1 MPDGGWVVTHEDVTP
16 LKTHEAALEKALETS
31 RETHT
36 RLDAAINNMSH
47 GLVMCDAKARI
58 VVVNDKYIEMYGL
71 SADVAKPGCTF
82 RELIA
87 HRAAV
92 GHLAGDPDEYYDGI
106 LARVAHEKNF
116 DIQAVTPAG
125 REILIH
131 NRSMPGGGWIA
142 THQDVT
148 DQKRAARQL
157 DETRRFLDSVIEN
170 APIAI
175 VVKDAATMQLVLVN
189 RAYEEL
195 LGMDR
200 ADLIGKTVH
209 DFYHPAQAERV
220 MRADRGRFDSALGRT
235 RVENPL
241 ETPDGRHHHVATTS
255 FAIRDIEGKPQ
266 YLIVALEDI
275 TESKKAAARIA
286 HMAHHDSLTNL
297 PNRVFLQERLKE
309 LLGRVSG
316 DAPLAVLYVDLDHF
330 KRVNDTLGHLI
341 GNDLLKVVA
350 DRLRGCIGE
359 NDMVARLGGDE
370 FLIVRTG
377 VKNAEDAAAFA
388 SAVREAVAAPIV
400 LDGNQIFADLS
411 IGIAVAPEHGTDTP
425 QLMKYADMALYA
437 AKSDGR
443 GTFRFFEPAMSA
455 KMNER
460 RVLEIDLRK
469 AIEQGELELYYQ
481 PLVTLGTDEI
491 GGFEALLRWHHPER
505 GLIPPA
511 EFIPV
516 AEDSGLI
523 SSIGAWALRTACF
536 EAASWPDKAK
546 VAVNVSPVQF
556 KNGNLALAVAG
567 ILDASGLSPRRL
579 EIEITEAV
587 LMDESETTLQ
597 TLHRL
602 HDLGVRIAM
611 DDFGTGYSSLSYLRS
626 FPFDK
631 IKIDR
636 SFVGDLCESEDSVA
650 IVRSIANLAA
660 SLNIVTTA
668 EGVETLSQ
676 LELVRALG
684 CTEAQGFLF
693 GRPKRGAELDE
704 YFTGGA
710 VTPGG
715 SRSAA

>member
-1 MPDGGWVVTHEDVTP
+1 
-16 LKTHEAALEKALETS
+16 
-31 RETHT
+31 
-36 RLDAAINNMSH
+36 
-47 GLVMCDAKARI
+47 
-58 VVVNDKYIEMYGL
+58 
-71 SADVAKPGCTF
+71 
-82 RELIA
+82 
-87 HRAAV
+87 
-92 GHLAGDPDEYYDGI
+92 
-106 LARVAHEKNF
+106 
-116 DIQAVTPAG
+116 
-125 REILIH
+125 
-131 NRSMPGGGWIA
+131 
-142 THQDVT
+142 
-148 DQKRAARQL
+148 
-157 DETRRFLDSVIEN
+157 
-170 APIAI
+170 
-175 VVKDAATMQLVLVN
+175 
-189 RAYEEL
+189 
-195 LGMDR
+195 
-200 ADLIGKTVH
+200 
-209 DFYHPAQAERV
+209 
-220 MRADRGRFDSALGRT
+220 
-235 RVENPL
+235 
-241 ETPDGRHHHVATTS
+241 
-255 FAIRDIEGKPQ
+255 
-266 YLIVALEDI
+266 
-275 TESKKAAARIA
+275 
-286 HMAHHDSLTNL
+286 
-297 PNRVFLQERLKE
+297 
-309 LLGRVSG
+309 
-316 DAPLAVLYVDLDHF
+316 
-330 KRVNDTLGHLI
+330 
-341 GNDLLKVVA
+341 
-350 DRLRGCIGE
+350 
-359 NDMVARLGGDE
+359 
-370 FLIVRTG
+370 
-377 VKNAEDAAAFA
+377 
-388 SAVREAVAAPIV
+388 
-400 LDGNQIFADLS
+400 
-411 IGIAVAPEHGTDTP
+411 
-425 QLMKYADMALYA
+425 
-437 AKSDGR
+437 
-443 GTFRFFEPAMSA
+443 MSA

-460 RVLEIDLRK
+460 RALEIDLRK
-469 AIEQGELELYYQ
+469 AVERGELELYYQ

-491 GGFEALLRWHHPER
+491 GGFEALLRWNHPER

-536 EAASWPDKAK
+536 EAATWPDKAK